1 MEISRRR
8 KKEIFGCRRYV
19 HDAVRKE
26 MSRVSR
32 RESERKIE
40 MHTEKNTK
48 KKSRSLESHGVSPPH
63 AFIIIINSRPRH
75 LHHRRVRR
83 TLRLARAYLLEK
95 RREAERE
102 K

>member
-1 MEISRRR
+1 
-8 KKEIFGCRRYV
+8 
-19 HDAVRKE
+19 

-32 RESERKIE
+32 RESERKME
-40 MHTEKNTK
+40 MHTERNTKKK
-48 KKSRSLESHGVSPPH
+48 KKSRSLESREVSPPH

-83 TLRLARAYLLEK
+83 TLRRGKGVPAEEK
-95 RREAERE
+95 EEAERE